1 MKINHLVLIS
11 AMPEEL
17 GETIE
22 NLKAVKKVKYGDIT
36 LYSGIYNLN
45 GIELKVSLAWSGWG
59 KVCASRAITRL
70 ISSSLINIPID
81 LILFTGVAGA
91 VNPELKKLDFVIGK
105 ELMQYDIDASP
116 LFEKYTIPALNLSK
130 LKCSPELIN
139 IGREVAQKTLLEFS
153 LTKKNIVKEGLI
165 GTADQFISDEF
176 TLNKL
181 RKDIPDLDAIEME
194 GAAIAQIAYQEK
206 IPFLVIRVISDSA
219 NGEASKDFSEFI
231 NEYKQISW
239 FFIKIFFEYCIERC
253 QKN

>member
-153 LTKKNIVKEGLI
+153 LTKKNIVK
-165 GTADQFISDEF
+165 
-176 TLNKL
+176 
-181 RKDIPDLDAIEME
+181 
-194 GAAIAQIAYQEK
+194 
-206 IPFLVIRVISDSA
+206 
-219 NGEASKDFSEFI
+219 
-231 NEYKQISW
+231 
-239 FFIKIFFEYCIERC
+239 
-253 QKN
+253 